1 MAPVGDYE
9 LRQQIVRIGRLL
21 YDKGFISASDGNISA
36 RMEPG
41 RILITPS
48 GLHKGFLEPDELLFV
63 DEEGNRVGTSSAAS
77 RRLKPTSELP
87 MHLEAYRLRP
97 DIGAVVHAHPPT
109 TIALSIAGIPLADCL
124 LPEVIVSLGLIPT
137 TVYATPSS
145 EENVSAIRE
154 FIRNHDA
161 LVLQRHGTVTVGSDP
176 MQGFMR
182 LETVEQNARV
192 AYMLAQLGIHNPLNP
207 DEVSKLLRQREE
219 MGLSRPG
226 EAAEFCGVCGVC
238 HTGNDHGSTMRPGRG
253 ARWQGGPFQPVD
265 KNWASTTL
273 AETSPQALPPINRP
287 ALDPEE
293 IRDLVTQVV
302 QKTLGK

>member
-1 MAPVGDYE
+1 MAPVGEYQ
-9 LRQQIVRIGRLL
+9 LRQQIVRVGRLL

-63 DEEGNRVGTSSAAS
+63 DEEGHRVGASTTTS
-77 RRLKPTSELP
+77 RKLKPTSELP
-87 MHLEAYRLRP
+87 MHLAAYSLRP

-137 TVYATPSS
+137 TEYATPSS
-145 EENVSAIRE
+145 DENVRAIRE
-154 FIRNHDA
+154 FILNHDA

-192 AYMLAQLGIHNPLNP
+192 AYMLAQLGVHNPLSP
-207 DEVSKLLRQREE
+207 DEVSKLLKQREE
-219 MGLSRPG
+219 MGLSRAG
-226 EAAEFCGVCGVC
+226 EAAEFCDVCGVC
-238 HTGNDHGSTMRPGRG
+238 HTGNNHGPTMRPSRG
-253 ARWQGGPFQPVD
+253 TRWQQGSFQTA
-265 KNWASTTL
+265 NESQMR
-273 AETSPQALPPINRP
+273 ETRPQSLPPINQP
-287 ALDPEE
+287 SLDPDE

-302 QKTLGK
+302 QKTLGR